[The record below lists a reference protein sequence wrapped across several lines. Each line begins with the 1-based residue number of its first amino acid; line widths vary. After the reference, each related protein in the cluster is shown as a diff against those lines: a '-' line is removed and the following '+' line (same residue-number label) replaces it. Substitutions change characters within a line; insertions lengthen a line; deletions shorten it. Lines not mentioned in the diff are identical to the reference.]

1 MGSLIRI
8 CAVTASA
15 LVAVSFVFFTAGQL
29 TEGSETQVRSLGS
42 DRVERAPSEAE
53 IDKPAPE
60 PTVERVR
67 ETQHSSAR
75 EYVDDANDVLL
86 SPFTGLVDTDQVW
99 AQRVIPALLA
109 LLVYGLGGTLLANA
123 MPKPKRSVGD
133 WRESTG

>member
-8 CAVTASA
+8 CAVTAAA
-15 LVAVSFVFFTAGQL
+15 LVALSFVFFAVDQL
-29 TEGSETQVRSLGS
+29 TEGSENQVRALRS
-42 DRVERAPSEAE
+42 DDERAFSQAE

-60 PTVERVR
+60 PAVERIR

-86 SPFTGLVDTDQVW
+86 SPFTGLVDTGHVW
-99 AQRVIPALLA
+99 SQRVIAGVLA
-109 LLVYGLGGTLLANA
+109 LLLYGLGGTLLANA
-123 MPKPKRSVGD
+123 MPRPKRKAGD